1 MMVKI
6 LQIVF
11 ILVMILFVVK
21 LVRLIIKYSSSSR
34 PSVDDLKE
42 RAEKLRRQMN
52 DVEEAEFREIPPE
65 EDENSKT

>member
-11 ILVMILFVVK
+11 VLVIVMF
-21 LVRLIIKYSSSSR
+21 LVRLVKLIVKYASSSR

-65 EDENSKT
+65 EDENSKI

>member
-1 MMVKI
+1 MVKI

-52 DVEEAEFREIPPE
+52 DVEEAEFREIPTE

>member
-1 MMVKI
+1 MVKI

-52 DVEEAEFREIPPE
+52 DVEEAEFREIPPD

>member
-1 MMVKI
+1 MVKI

-11 ILVMILFVVK
+11 VLVIVMFIVRLVK
-21 LVRLIIKYSSSSR
+21 LIVKYSSSSR

-65 EDENSKT
+65 EDENSKI

>member
-65 EDENSKT
+65 GDENSKT

>member
-1 MMVKI
+1 MVKI

-11 ILVMILFVVK
+11 ILVLVLFVVK
-21 LVRLIIKYSSSSR
+21 LVKLVFKYSSR

-65 EDENSKT
+65 EDINSKI

>member
-52 DVEEAEFREIPPE
+52 DVEEAEFREIPPD

>member
-1 MMVKI
+1 MVKI

-65 EDENSKT
+65 GDENSKT

>member
-42 RAEKLRRQMN
+42 RAEKLHRQMN

>member
-1 MMVKI
+1 MVKI

-11 ILVMILFVVK
+11 ILVLVMFVVK
-21 LVRLIIKYSSSSR
+21 LVKLVFKYSSSSR

-42 RAEKLRRQMN
+42 RGEKLRRQMN

-65 EDENSKT
+65 EDENSKI

>member
-1 MMVKI
+1 MVKI